1 MSRER
6 AMLQHNLQ
14 KPLQKLT
21 ADVVKSYFK
30 LENVSERSSSFY
42 IAVLCVFFNI
52 LRDAFFLACVEYRI
66 RRVGLLGPVLMM
78 AYAKQSGRRDVSN
91 LISYFKTCSYIC
103 SATPPRV
110 GC

>member
-1 MSRER
+1 
-6 AMLQHNLQ
+6 MLQHNLQ

-52 LRDAFFLACVEYRI
+52 RRDAFFLACVEYRI
-66 RRVGLLGPVLMM
+66 RLVGLLGPVLMM